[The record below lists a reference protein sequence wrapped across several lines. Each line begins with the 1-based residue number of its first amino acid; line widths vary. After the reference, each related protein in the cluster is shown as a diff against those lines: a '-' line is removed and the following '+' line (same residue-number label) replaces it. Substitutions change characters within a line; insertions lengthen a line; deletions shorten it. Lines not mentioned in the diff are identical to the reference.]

1 MCFNFGYCSTTT
13 DDQTDLRNPM
23 KSAAKFIIIFLILA
37 LLAFFAWQYF
47 KPKNQQPEYISA
59 DVVMSDLESSV
70 LATGKLQAS
79 RTVNVGAQVSGQ
91 VTEMYVKLGDQVKQG
106 DLIARIDSVTQ
117 QNTLK
122 TAQANIQN
130 QQAQRQSRLIAI
142 EKAQADYQRHATL
155 YKDNAVSKAELDAA
169 SATLKTAQADLKA
182 LDAQLEQS
190 QLSLATAKQNLSYTA
205 ITAPIS
211 GTVVSI
217 VTEQGQTVNA
227 NQTAPT
233 IVKLAQL
240 ENMTIKASIS
250 EADVM
255 KIHAGQDVY
264 FTTLG
269 SDKKYYA
276 KLRQVEPAPS
286 TDSSSNSAIY
296 YNALFDVPNHDGQ
309 LRIDMTAQVTII
321 LQQVKN
327 ALTIPAS
334 ALQSDTAQNM
344 AKNPATK
351 PTNQTT
357 TNNGNADNTRPAN
370 SLQLTQDEQNAI
382 QNGTAKLHFVRVLQ
396 SDGTT
401 QRKQILIGL
410 NNRVQA
416 QVLKGLQQGEKVVI
430 ADASDNSN
438 NSAKRNNAPPRM

>member
-1 MCFNFGYCSTTT
+1 
-13 DDQTDLRNPM
+13 M
-23 KSAAKFIIIFLILA
+23 KSAIKIIISLIVIA

-59 DVVMSDLESSV
+59 DVAVGDLEASV

-91 VTEMYVKLGDQVKQG
+91 VTEMHVKLGDAVKQG

-117 QNTLK
+117 QNSLK
-122 TAQANIQN
+122 TAQASIQN

-142 EKAQADYQRHATL
+142 DKAQADYQRHAVL
-155 YKDNAVSKAELDAA
+155 YKDNAVSKADLDTAA
-169 SATLKTAQADLKA
+169 AALKTAQAELKA
-182 LDAQLEQS
+182 LDAQIEQS

-240 ENMTIKASIS
+240 ENMTINASIS

-255 KIHAGQDVY
+255 KIEAGQDVY

-269 SDKKYYA
+269 SDKKHYA

-286 TDSSSNSAIY
+286 TESSSNSAIY
-296 YNALFDVPNHDGQ
+296 YNALFDVPNPDGK

-327 ALTIPAS
+327 VLTIPAS
-334 ALQSDTAQNM
+334 ALQQNT
-344 AKNPATK
+344 PATTGK
-351 PTNQTT
+351 PTA
-357 TNNGNADNTRPAN
+357 NANKMPQGEAKAPSTPLKLSA
-370 SLQLTQDEQNAI
+370 DEQEAI
-382 QNGTAKLHFVRVLQ
+382 QNGTAKLYFVRVLQ
-396 SDGTT
+396 ADGSARP
-401 QRKQILIGL
+401 QQVLIGL

-416 QVLKGLQQGEKVVI
+416 QVLKGLQQGDKVVI

>member
-1 MCFNFGYCSTTT
+1 
-13 DDQTDLRNPM
+13 M
-23 KSAAKFIIIFLILA
+23 KSAIKIIISLIVIA

-59 DVVMSDLESSV
+59 DVAVGDLEASV

-91 VTEMYVKLGDQVKQG
+91 VTEMHVKLGDAVKQG

-117 QNTLK
+117 QNSLK
-122 TAQANIQN
+122 TAQASIQN

-142 EKAQADYQRHATL
+142 DKAQADYQRHAVL
-155 YKDNAVSKAELDAA
+155 YKDNAVSKADLDTVAA
-169 SATLKTAQADLKA
+169 ALKTAQAELKA
-182 LDAQLEQS
+182 LDAQIEQS

-240 ENMTIKASIS
+240 ENMTINASIS

-255 KIHAGQDVY
+255 KIEAGQDVY

-269 SDKKYYA
+269 SDKKHYA

-286 TDSSSNSAIY
+286 TESSSNSAIY
-296 YNALFDVPNHDGQ
+296 YNALFDVPNPDGK

-334 ALQSDTAQNM
+334 ALQAESSANM
-344 AKNPATK
+344 AHNSTTK
-351 PTNQTT
+351 PAQANPQSNAKNTNAS
-357 TNNGNADNTRPAN
+357 NPPSASP
-370 SLQLTQDEQNAI
+370 LQLSQDEQDAI
-382 QNGTAKLHFVRVLQ
+382 HNGTAKLYFVRVLQ
-396 SDGTT
+396 NDGSA
-401 QRKQILIGL
+401 QRKQVLIGL

-416 QVLKGLQQGEKVVI
+416 QVLKGLQQGDKVVI

>member
-1 MCFNFGYCSTTT
+1 
-13 DDQTDLRNPM
+13 M
-23 KSAAKFIIIFLILA
+23 KSAIKIIISLIVIA

-59 DVVMSDLESSV
+59 DVAVGDLEASV

-91 VTEMYVKLGDQVKQG
+91 VTEMHVKLGDAVKQG

-117 QNTLK
+117 QNSLK
-122 TAQANIQN
+122 TAQASIQN

-142 EKAQADYQRHATL
+142 DKAQADYQRHAVL
-155 YKDNAVSKAELDAA
+155 YKDNAVSKADLDTAA
-169 SATLKTAQADLKA
+169 AALKTAQAELKA
-182 LDAQLEQS
+182 LDAQIEQS

-240 ENMTIKASIS
+240 ENMTINASIS

-255 KIHAGQDVY
+255 KIEAGQDVY

-269 SDKKYYA
+269 SDKKHYA

-286 TDSSSNSAIY
+286 TESSSNSAIY
-296 YNALFDVPNHDGQ
+296 YNALFDVPNPDGK

-327 ALTIPAS
+327 VLTIPAS
-334 ALQSDTAQNM
+334 ALQQNT
-344 AKNPATK
+344 PATTGK
-351 PTNQTT
+351 PTAN
-357 TNNGNADNTRPAN
+357 TNKMPQGEAKDKAPSTPLKLSA
-370 SLQLTQDEQNAI
+370 DEQEAI
-382 QNGTAKLHFVRVLQ
+382 QNGTAKLYFVRVLQ
-396 SDGTT
+396 ADGSARP
-401 QRKQILIGL
+401 QQVLIGL

-416 QVLKGLQQGEKVVI
+416 QVLKGLQQGDKVVI

>member
-1 MCFNFGYCSTTT
+1 
-13 DDQTDLRNPM
+13 M
-23 KSAAKFIIIFLILA
+23 KSAIKIIISLIVIA

-59 DVVMSDLESSV
+59 DVAVGDLEASV

-91 VTEMYVKLGDQVKQG
+91 VTEMHVKLGDAVKQG

-117 QNTLK
+117 QNSLK
-122 TAQANIQN
+122 TAQASIQN

-142 EKAQADYQRHATL
+142 DKAQADYQRHAVL
-155 YKDNAVSKAELDAA
+155 YKDNAVSKADLDTAA
-169 SATLKTAQADLKA
+169 AALKTAQTELKA
-182 LDAQLEQS
+182 LDAQIEQS

-240 ENMTIKASIS
+240 ENMTINASIS

-255 KIHAGQDVY
+255 KIEAGQDVY

-269 SDKKYYA
+269 SDKKHYA

-286 TDSSSNSAIY
+286 TESSSNSAIY
-296 YNALFDVPNHDGQ
+296 YNALFDVPNPDGK

-327 ALTIPAS
+327 VLTIPAS
-334 ALQSDTAQNM
+334 ALQQNT
-344 AKNPATK
+344 PATTGK
-351 PTNQTT
+351 PTA
-357 TNNGNADNTRPAN
+357 NANKMPQGEAKDKAPSTPLKLSA
-370 SLQLTQDEQNAI
+370 DEQEAI
-382 QNGTAKLHFVRVLQ
+382 QNGTAKLYFVRVLQ
-396 SDGTT
+396 ADGSAHP
-401 QRKQILIGL
+401 QQVLIGL

-416 QVLKGLQQGEKVVI
+416 QVLKGLQQGDKVVI